1 MRHLKDNWGKITI
14 LAALLLAIVLCNYYA
29 ARAQQPPA
37 VAIVVNDSL
46 TLTVSREEALELFH
60 LYERH
65 EVTHPEDVEM
75 YQALQMALG
84 AGGKKELVYGEGDET
99 WAARKL
105 REWQATGK

>member
-1 MRHLKDNWGKITI
+1 MKHLKHNSAEFI
-14 LAALLLAIVLCNYYA
+14 LVVALVLAIALCVSTTL
-29 ARAQQPPA
+29 AQQPPSI
-37 VAIVVNDSL
+37 AIVVNDSL

-75 YQALQMALG
+75 YQALQMALW

-105 REWQATGK
+105 REWQSKGE

>member
-1 MRHLKDNWGKITI
+1 MRTIRTLITVY
-14 LAALLLAIVLCNYYA
+14 LLGWLLLLAA
-29 ARAQQPPA
+29 PAQTGEKSI
-37 VAIVVNDSL
+37 AIVVNDSL

-65 EVTHPEDVEM
+65 EVTHPQDVEM

-84 AGGKKELVYGEGDET
+84 AGGKKELVYDENEET

-105 REWQATGK
+105 REWQSRKN

>member
-1 MRHLKDNWGKITI
+1 MRTIRTLITVY
-14 LAALLLAIVLCNYYA
+14 LLGWLLLLAVA
-29 ARAQQPPA
+29 AQTGEKPVA
-37 VAIVVNDSL
+37 VVVNDSL

-75 YQALQMALG
+75 YQALQMALW
-84 AGGKKELVYGEGDET
+84 AGGKKELVYAEGEET

-105 REWQATGK
+105 REWQSRKD